1 MTIVA
6 STAKNT
12 VSTVSTAPAPRV
24 NVSSDRLL
32 PIAEEPIWQGDR
44 APVMWLVGAH
54 GGAGTTTLATSWA
67 PAAEAAGMWPAADK
81 HPYVV
86 LVCRSHLSGLE
97 RAHELALQAKGGLAG
112 NCRLLGVAVVA
123 DAPGKLPKKLRQK
136 IEVVGAA
143 ISHLWQIPWIPEL
156 RETELADLPEWN
168 PADGPVEQQTR
179 QPKRRNRIAPM
190 TVVNQHIAYAG
201 EGIFNAARDAHSLG
215 K

>member
-6 STAKNT
+6 STAKT
-12 VSTVSTAPAPRV
+12 PVSVTPAPRV
-24 NVSSDRLL
+24 NVSSDSLL
-32 PIAEEPIWQGDR
+32 PIAQEPVWVGAR

-67 PAAEAAGMWPAADK
+67 PAAESAGVWPAADK

-86 LVCRSHLSGLE
+86 LVCRSHLTGLE
-97 RAHELALQAKGGLAG
+97 RAHKLALQAKGGLAG
-112 NCRLLGVAVVA
+112 NCQLLGVAVVA

-136 IEVVGAA
+136 IDVVGSTV
-143 ISHLWQIPWIPEL
+143 SHLWQIPWIPEL
-156 RETELADLPEWN
+156 REAELTSLPEWN

-179 QPKRRNRIAPM
+179 QPKRRNRLAPM

-201 EGIFNAARDAHSLG
+201 EGIFNAARDVHSL
-215 K
+215 KH

>member
-1 MTIVA
+1 MTVVA
-6 STAKNT
+6 STAKTT
-12 VSTVSTAPAPRV
+12 VSVTPAPRV

-32 PIAEEPIWQGDR
+32 PIAQEPIWEGAR

-67 PAAEAAGMWPAADK
+67 PAAESEGVWPAADK

-97 RAHELALQAKGGLAG
+97 RAHELALQAKGGLAEH
-112 NCRLLGVAVVA
+112 CQLLGVAIVA

-136 IEVVGAA
+136 IDVMGSVV
-143 ISHLWQIPWIPEL
+143 SHLWQIPWIPEL
-156 RETELADLPEWN
+156 RETELATLPEWN

-179 QPKRRNRIAPM
+179 QPKRRNRLAPM
-190 TVVNQHIAYAG
+190 TVVNQHLAYAG
-201 EGIFNAARDAHSLG
+201 EGIFNAARDAHSLNN
-215 K
+215 